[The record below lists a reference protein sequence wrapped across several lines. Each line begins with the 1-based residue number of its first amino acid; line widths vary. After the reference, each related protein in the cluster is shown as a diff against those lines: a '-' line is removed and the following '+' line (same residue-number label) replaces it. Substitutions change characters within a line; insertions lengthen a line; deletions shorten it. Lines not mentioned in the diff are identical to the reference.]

1 MGILLYVK
9 LFSKE
14 QVVGFFL
21 CASDH
26 PKPESGCV
34 NRHFNALLERKEI
47 ILKIFEIHF
56 AAHFKTEKYS
66 YSFSQ

>member
-9 LFSKE
+9 FLKE

-21 CASDH
+21 CTSDH

-34 NRHFNALLERKEI
+34 NRHFNALFSPIGE
-47 ILKIFEIHF
+47 KINHFENF
-56 AAHFKTEKYS
+56 
-66 YSFSQ
+66 